1 MQIKMQGM
9 GNDLFVTNE
18 QAVLRKQAKEAKDEK
33 HSSVFCGNLNLPVD
47 TLAQRKQQ
55 AQKQAMRLVKKV
67 FAQDLEIDAS
77 MENTQAGM
85 ERLKQENL
93 VYLRKLGEIPKK
105 QEELST
111 AYGVE
116 QDSKEQEEL
125 ELLRKGRAAS
135 KPWNGIELT
144 DEEKEQIAQIQERG
158 LTDYQRDSLTLDS
171 KKELYETYIE
181 KNKLMIEIASDTIGS
196 MKLERLKEDPMVKA
210 AKQADEIMQAAQ
222 KGIISELFDESV
234 EHVEEEQEEK
244 TEEAEK
250 KASEEQEK
258 EEKIEERKEKEE
270 EQQEIIEEIQ
280 DSVSQKIKITEKMK
294 ADQRDAKDMELQAE
308 ASKDLS
314 VSERLAK
321 ILDKLKLLEEDL
333 KGADIDISL

>member
-9 GNDLFVTNE
+9 GNSLFVTNE
-18 QAVLRKQAKEAKDEK
+18 QVVLRKQAREAKDDK
-33 HSSVFCGNLNLPVD
+33 HTSVFCGNLKLPVD
-47 TLAQRKQQ
+47 TLAQRKKQ
-55 AQKQAMRLVKKV
+55 AQKQAMKLVQTV
-67 FAQDLEIDAS
+67 FERDMEIDAS

-93 VYLRKLGEIPKK
+93 AYLRKLGEIPRK

-116 QDSKEQEEL
+116 QDSREQEEL

-135 KPWNGIELT
+135 KPWNETQLT

-171 KKELYETYIE
+171 QKELYETYIE
-181 KNKLMIEIASDTIGS
+181 KNKLMIEIASDTLGS

-210 AKQADEIMQAAQ
+210 AKEADTIMQAAQ

-234 EHVEEEQEEK
+234 EHVEEEQEKK
-244 TEEAEK
+244 TEEAEE
-250 KASEEQEK
+250 KAAEEQEK
-258 EEKIEERKEKEE
+258 EEKIEERKEEKE

-280 DSVSQKIKITEKMK
+280 DGVPRRIKIKAEQKDSEDMKLQTE
-294 ADQRDAKDMELQAE
+294 ATRN
-308 ASKDLS
+308 LS
-314 VSERLAK
+314 VNERLAK